1 MPNARGPVILIVSPN
16 AGSARGADPKSAL
29 RRAGLAVGRVLDVRT
44 LGGRSPQGAAW
55 RAEGFAAAVAA
66 GGDGTAGTVA
76 SHVANTGLPL
86 GILPL
91 GTANDI
97 ARSLE
102 LPLTLDE
109 ACAVV
114 ANGHST
120 AIDLGCAR
128 RLAAEPGESAVL
140 DGGDYFLHALT
151 LGWNVAFAQLATNA
165 ARRKRWGP
173 LTYAVSAVEAVFDY
187 RPIEVRLALEGVV
200 ASAYGLDYSAVREG
214 AADDTSTLSVSAADA
229 RRVITGNIVN
239 LAVIVTPVFG
249 GRSNFRLPGVEMRDH
264 LLDLVV
270 IEALEM
276 SRLQRIFEAL
286 REQRSAAT
294 AAAPEQTLLDR
305 PGVWRFQAQAMRIE
319 TPEAP
324 GVDVTL
330 DGELQ
335 ARTPIDVCVAPD
347 ALQILVPAAASE
359 ATGG

>member
-1 MPNARGPVILIVSPN
+1 
-16 AGSARGADPKSAL
+16 
-29 RRAGLAVGRVLDVRT
+29 
-44 LGGRSPQGAAW
+44 
-55 RAEGFAAAVAA
+55 
-66 GGDGTAGTVA
+66 
-76 SHVANTGLPL
+76 VANTGLPL

-97 ARSLE
+97 ARSLD

-109 ACAVV
+109 ACAAV
-114 ANGHST
+114 AEGHST

-128 RLAAEPGESAVL
+128 RLAAEPVESAAL

-165 ARRKRWGP
+165 ARRKQWGP
-173 LTYAVSAVEAVFDY
+173 LTYAVSAVEAVFEY
-187 RPIEVRLALEGVV
+187 RPVEVRLALEGVV
-200 ASAYGLDYSAVREG
+200 ASAYGLDFGAPREDAGSSA
-214 AADDTSTLSVSAADA
+214 LSVSAADA

-249 GRSNFRLPGVEMRDH
+249 GRSNFRLPGVELRDH

-330 DGELQ
+330 DGELR

-347 ALQILVPAAASE
+347 ALQVFVPAAASE